1 MKQGQPNSRMEENSM
16 KQPQPMKRVHAIGAL
31 GALLFCLSIA
41 APSFAATI
49 DVGSTLFVTN
59 RDSSDITMI
68 DTRSDQIV
76 GKIPLGQMVNA
87 HMAMVTPDGKKLLV
101 AGTKANQALLVDLA
115 SQQVSKRI
123 PVGVEPEH
131 FDISPDGKLA
141 LMGNLQEGTVSVLDL
156 VGGKE
161 IKRLDGFAEPHG
173 VAFLSPH
180 KAYVSSIGAHEVAAI
195 SVDTLQVASR
205 VAVGSSHLLA
215 SADPDRYLTEIKG
228 VVNPTATLDAR
239 FIYSAD
245 GDSGEVA
252 IVDTATDAVIK
263 TLRVGKEPW
272 RAYPTPDGTK
282 MLVPNNGDETISVI
296 DTAKQAVVAT
306 MRGGPGMTGINF
318 DGAGKKAYAF
328 STGEYAT
335 ILIYDL
341 ARMAEAG
348 QKRLGANISL
358 ETATT
363 TPDGRKIYLASST
376 DNSVYVIDT
385 ATDAVK
391 RIANVGQSPWA
402 TTMLGSYQYCH

>member
-1 MKQGQPNSRMEENSM
+1 M
-16 KQPQPMKRVHAIGAL
+16 KQPQPRKRAHSLTAL
-31 GALLFCLSIA
+31 GALLLCLNIA
-41 APSFAATI
+41 GTSLAATI
-49 DVGSTLFVTN
+49 DVRSTVFVTN

-68 DTRSDQIV
+68 DTKSDRIV

-115 SQQVSKRI
+115 SLQVSKRI

-141 LMGNLQEGTVSVLDL
+141 LMGNLEEGTVSVLDL
-156 VGGKE
+156 AGGKE

-173 VAFLSPH
+173 VAFLSQH
-180 KAYVSSIGAHEVAAI
+180 KVYVSSIGAHEVAAV
-195 SVDTLQVASR
+195 SVDKLEVTNR
-205 VAVGSSHLLA
+205 MAVGSSHLLA
-215 SADPDRYLTEIKG
+215 SVDPDRYLTEIKG
-228 VVNPTATLDAR
+228 VVNPTPTLDGR

-252 IVDTATDAVIK
+252 IMDTATDSVIK
-263 TLRVGKEPW
+263 TLRVGSEPW

-318 DGAGKKAYAF
+318 DGTGKKAYAF

-341 ARMAEAG
+341 ANMREAG
-348 QKRLGANISL
+348 QKRLGANMSL

-363 TPDGRKIYLASST
+363 TPDGKKIYLASSK

-385 ATDAVK
+385 ATDAIK